1 MNITSDNINDIK
13 ERANKLWEYCGLNA
27 EDYDTEDYINEGDDV
42 ISFSFPGD
50 EDCVQITIDDLI
62 NITSKLDTYE
72 ENGEST
78 VRCANLSQTVINIES
93 NWYYDGEILNEIY
106 ETDCFIASIIEE
118 PILIGIRNLRHD
130 CYNYD
135 FWSPC
140 RSYHAVEFRYKE
152 GVKKLPYKQE
162 LEEIYRFL
170 FALNVKRN
178 YLIRI
183 AELPEIVNGELMGNV
198 CIGETDLENYDFTK
212 ETEQI
217 VHQSSDLPK
226 SSPMLKMYLDALSIS
241 DKSLRFLLF
250 YKIIEYISPT
260 IANSIV
266 YKRLEARLNI
276 GAFSRKGES
285 FYKSIIDLV
294 HRYNRSISDA
304 ELASTVLIEC
314 CDIELVRPYIPDSIW
329 KLMLRDS
336 GVYANRKI
344 EDLTNDDIAKL
355 NISLGKILY
364 ATRNSIVHAKSNY
377 TATGKECPTKDIG
390 ALNEFM
396 KVLSYAIIIQGNNM
410 E

>member
-1 MNITSDNINDIK
+1 MDITSDNINDIK
-13 ERANKLWEYCGLNA
+13 ERAIQLWVYCGLNA
-27 EDYDTEDYINEGDDV
+27 EDYDTEDYINEGDEV
-42 ISFSFPGD
+42 INFSFPGD
-50 EDCVQITIDDLI
+50 EDCVQIGVDDLI

-72 ENGEST
+72 ECGEST
-78 VRCANLSQTVINIES
+78 VRCANLSQTVIDIEY

-106 ETDCFIASIIEE
+106 ETDCFIASIVEE

-140 RSYHAVEFRYKE
+140 RVFHAIEFRYKE
-152 GVKKLPYKQE
+152 GVKKLPYEQE

-170 FALNVKRN
+170 FTLNVKNN

-183 AELPEIVNGELMGNV
+183 AELPEVETGESMDD
-198 CIGETDLENYDFTK
+198 IEETDLENYDFTK
-212 ETEQI
+212 ETEKI
-217 VHQSSDLPK
+217 VHHSSDLPNG
-226 SSPMLKMYLDALSIS
+226 SPMLKMYLDALSIS
-241 DKSLRFLLF
+241 DRGLRFLLF
-250 YKIIEYISPT
+250 YKIIEYISPI
-260 IANSIV
+260 IANSIL

-276 GAFSRKGES
+276 GVFSKKGES
-285 FYKSIIDLV
+285 FYNSIVDLV

-304 ELASTVLIEC
+304 ELASTVLTEC
-314 CDIELVRPYIPDSIW
+314 CDIELTRPYIPDSIW

-336 GVYANRKI
+336 GVAANRKI

-377 TATGKECPTKDIG
+377 TVTGKECPTKDIG
-390 ALNEFM
+390 TLNEFM
-396 KVLSYAIIIQGNNM
+396 KILSYVIIMHNNNLG
-410 E
+410 